1 MDSESRA
8 QSQSS
13 AEPRSES
20 KILVGQKRDIME
32 TEETSES
39 SYKRVK
45 LSDLESVCP
54 SQANAKE
61 KTMPLDLDLNA
72 EDISSSINNDPFYPF
87 NHSKN
92 LQKSRND
99 SECESSVGPPHE
111 KDPMTVWNG
120 LKQNNY
126 MSAQHGAPPMP
137 AQKARARKKNNDV
150 VKKKIEFVKKEHV
163 DRFAKVAAPS
173 GLLNGLNPGIINHV
187 RNRKQVHSIIEALV
201 GSERSEIRQG
211 DEIKN
216 CVAELMENDGRW
228 DRFGEITKCDVE
240 NKPDGLGLKMSSCGT
255 VGSENMSCLSAEES
269 GNFKSVTSLSFK
281 AANVASQWLD
291 LLNQDI
297 RGRLAALRRSKK
309 RVRSV
314 ITTELPD
321 LITRE
326 FSNNN
331 TEKESNE
338 TKSSTLCSFDK
349 ASADAH
355 AVRWN
360 TLFGQ
365 MDKSLSDEESHL
377 ENWLNQVKE
386 MQLHCENGLR
396 NSLENASQESGPTG
410 NHNRLGEA
418 HNSEKDLDVSAA
430 AASIYSTCNFLLT
443 MENLPCC

>member
-1 MDSESRA
+1 MDSESMA
-8 QSQSS
+8 HSQSS
-13 AEPRSES
+13 AELRSDS
-20 KILVGQKRDIME
+20 KILVGQKRNIME

-39 SYKRVK
+39 STKRVK

-61 KTMPLDLDLNA
+61 KNKFLDLDLNA
-72 EDISSSINNDPFYPF
+72 EDISSSINNEHFYPF

-92 LQKSRND
+92 LQTLRND
-99 SECESSVGPPHE
+99 SECASSVGLQHK
-111 KDPMTVWNG
+111 KDPMTVWKG
-120 LKQNNY
+120 LKQNNF
-126 MSAQHGAPPMP
+126 MSSQHGAPSMP
-137 AQKARARKKNNDV
+137 APKTRGRKKNNDV
-150 VKKKIEFVKKEHV
+150 VKKKIELVKKEHV
-163 DRFAKVAAPS
+163 DRFTKVAAPS

-201 GSERSEIRQG
+201 GSERSEIRQ
-211 DEIKN
+211 DHEIKN
-216 CVAELMENDGRW
+216 LVEEVTESDGRW
-228 DRFGEITKCDVE
+228 DRFGGITKCDVE
-240 NKPDGLGLKMSSCGT
+240 NKPDGLRLKMSSSVM
-255 VGSENMSCLSAEES
+255 VGSENMSCLSAEEA

-314 ITTELPD
+314 INTELPD
-321 LITRE
+321 LIT
-326 FSNNN
+326 N
-331 TEKESNE
+331 
-338 TKSSTLCSFDK
+338 CSDK

-365 MDKSLSDEESHL
+365 MDKTLSEEEIHL
-377 ENWLNQVKE
+377 ETWLNQVKE
-386 MQLHCENGLR
+386 MQLHCESGLR
-396 NSLENASQESGPTG
+396 NSLDNASQESG

-418 HNSEKDLDVSAA
+418 HDSEKDLDVSAA

-443 MENLPCC
+443 MDNLPCC